1 MQQGHTKKTRVETQP
16 GPEMQIGRREQCAH
30 KRALGSSMGESMAA
44 TYGGRFAWNSL
55 SHQSWP
61 TNGWQHITKIMEKS
75 KNNGIVWKVVAT
87 NRIWANL
94 RTNMS
99 RAHKPGHKTF
109 TKLKPLIQKMQS
121 NPYFY
126 VIERLFGATKKSQ
139 RTLTFDTMWTKW
151 LTMKA
156 QNHAHGCATHANP
169 RNYDTIWAKWFRNGF
184 TKSYFF

>member
-1 MQQGHTKKTRVETQP
+1 MSRWLKGTNNGRHVSLRSVVESVRQYTHLTLSRHRHATGSHKKTRVETQP

-87 NRIWANL
+87 NRI
-94 RTNMS
+94 
-99 RAHKPGHKTF
+99 
-109 TKLKPLIQKMQS
+109 
-121 NPYFY
+121 
-126 VIERLFGATKKSQ
+126 
-139 RTLTFDTMWTKW
+139 
-151 LTMKA
+151 
-156 QNHAHGCATHANP
+156 
-169 RNYDTIWAKWFRNGF
+169 
-184 TKSYFF
+184 